1 MPAPVAGAGIGV
13 RPCRTDAGGSGRPR
27 GGATLIDHAAESTCD
42 GFRCQD
48 LRVPA
53 RSSLARVRVRVE
65 QTALP
70 GIGVRHDL
78 LTESGRRLGV
88 VSHRNGRRDLV
99 LYDPDDPDSCQHDIP
114 LTDDEAEAL
123 ADILGASLMLGQL
136 SGLREQA
143 AGLLTEQI
151 AISAGSPFVGRR
163 LGDTRARTRTS
174 ASIGA
179 VLRDREVIASPGP
192 SFVFEANDVVVVVGT
207 RQGLDGVTAILAG
220 ETAD

>member
-1 MPAPVAGAGIGV
+1 M
-13 RPCRTDAGGSGRPR
+13 
-27 GGATLIDHAAESTCD
+27 
-42 GFRCQD
+42 
-48 LRVPA
+48 
-53 RSSLARVRVRVE
+53 RVRVE

-136 SGLREQA
+136 AGLREQA

-151 AISAGSPFVGRR
+151 AIQAGSKYVNRK
-163 LGDTRARTRTS
+163 LGDTQARSRTS
-174 ASIGA
+174 ASIVA
-179 VLRDREVIASPGP
+179 VLRNSEVIASPDPAFRFAAG
-192 SFVFEANDVVVVVGT
+192 DVVVVVGT
-207 RQGLDGVTAILAG
+207 RKGLDGVTAILADNDPDG
-220 ETAD
+220 